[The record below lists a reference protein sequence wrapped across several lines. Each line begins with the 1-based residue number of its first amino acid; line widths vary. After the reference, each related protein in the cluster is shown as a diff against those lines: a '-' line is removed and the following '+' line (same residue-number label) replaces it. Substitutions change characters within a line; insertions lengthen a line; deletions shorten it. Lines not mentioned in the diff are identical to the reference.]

1 MEFVT
6 VDQMKRNTVN
16 DVFAQKKEYFIIALT
31 GKVGSNC
38 SDVANRIR
46 ANADDLLPSPPQ
58 PGMHGLTSDEDREI
72 RLIRRFYNDNRPDSF
87 QVIHV
92 RDVILTYLL
101 EEKNSWE
108 RNEDIA
114 NSWDE
119 CNKAAN
125 QTSGLAI
132 DSADEAREYVDAI
145 KNFSYSSGLMSGTP
159 SLVELQKFI
168 TKWLP
173 TYGEELK
180 RRLASK
186 YTVLFQRFGN
196 ELRLFGSLNTEDWS
210 GVWEKWYQ
218 EQNSRSSSEHPIY
231 CIAARINTFI
241 KILRRD
247 GSIENKKNP
256 LPIVIDSIKNIY
268 ESNYLKDRYSAYYL
282 VSISCDE
289 NERIQRLIRDA
300 EKGYTSEMVEWID
313 YNERPSQS
321 SKKIHQFLEIVCR
334 NLKDTEQTEY
344 INLFQQHIEHLM
356 NKDSCRNKVLESLK
370 QCICNSK
377 TWKETIAAIRNT
389 MKNNDREGQL
399 HKEFLSMGITRSL
412 QKYYWEIL
420 DDVLRVFVYLNG
432 LYPFFVQDVESCI
445 QNADIFLADTE
456 KGVYKP
462 KLNYQLMRYISLILH
477 PGIVT
482 PTPIERCMQIAYAA
496 KANSGC
502 ISRQVGAVTTDAS
515 YNILSLGWNDVPCGQ
530 TSCIYRNLV
539 DLSRQ
544 IDKPAYS
551 DYEYDEADEFQR
563 YISKYNFDTNEIKK
577 QLCGLPASFCFKDI
591 HYRITGDKNPMDARS
606 MHGEEKALSNC
617 DQQRVKGGFLF
628 TTSSP
633 CEMCAKNAKNHQIK
647 KIYYI
652 EPYPGISQKHCCNS
666 GVEDN
671 RAQYVLYEGAIGR
684 AYTQLYTPILPYKD
698 ELYLRGFPE
707 SFKKSEKGEEKAT
720 QPVESKNTPKAKYIR
735 KTM

>member
-1 MEFVT
+1 MELVT

-38 SDVANRIR
+38 SDVANRIG
-46 ANADDLLPSPPQ
+46 ADADDLLPSPPQ

-125 QTSGLAI
+125 QASGLVI
-132 DSADEAREYVDAI
+132 DSADKAREYVEAI
-145 KNFSYSSGLMSGTP
+145 KSFSYPSESMGDSSI
-159 SLVELQKFI
+159 SLEELQKFI
-168 TKWLP
+168 TTWLP

-180 RRLASK
+180 KKLAKK

-196 ELRLFGSLNTEDWS
+196 ELRFFGSLNTEKWS
-210 GVWEKWYQ
+210 GVWETWYQ
-218 EQNSRSSSEHPIY
+218 EKSSRSSSEHPIY
-231 CIAARINTFI
+231 CIAARINIFI

-247 GSIENKKNP
+247 SSAKNKKNP

-289 NERIQRLIRDA
+289 NERIQRLIRDT

-321 SKKIHQFLEIVCR
+321 SKKIHQFLEIVRR
-334 NLKDTEQTEY
+334 NLKDIEST
-344 INLFQQHIEHLM
+344 IDIRPFQEHIDHLM
-356 NKDSCRNKVLESLK
+356 SKNDCCGEVLESLK
-370 QCICNSK
+370 QCICDSK
-377 TWKETIAAIRNT
+377 TWKDTVTTIRDT
-389 MKNNDREGQL
+389 MKTKEHD
-399 HKEFLSMGITRSL
+399 KEFLSMGITRSL

-432 LYPFFVQDVESCI
+432 LYPFYVQDVESCI

-462 KLNYQLMRYISLILH
+462 KLNYQLMRYVSLILH

-551 DYEYDEADEFQR
+551 DYEYDEMDEFQR
-563 YISKYNFDTNEIKK
+563 YISKYHFSKDLISER
-577 QLCGLPASFCFKDI
+577 LHGLPASFCFKDI

-617 DQQRVKGGFLF
+617 DQQRVRGGFLF

-707 SFKKSEKGEEKAT
+707 SFDKSKKGAEKTA
-720 QPVESKNTPKAKYIR
+720 QPAETKNTPKAKHIR